1 MLYEIE
7 CEKFAKKVNG
17 QLVPRGR
24 IQLREGLNT
33 VLGDKAAQNSIGKST
48 FLLVVDF
55 CFGGDDYINPK
66 ICKAKEKLHSHTI
79 NFAFK
84 FGNRIDYFCRST
96 KTPSEIG
103 ICDSD
108 YKVLRTQTLK
118 EFKDYLLE
126 AYGITTPSISFREMV
141 GRFLRIYG
149 RENYAERYPLKYG
162 DVKPEA
168 SIETL
173 EKMFNVFAFI
183 EEYKS
188 VYDDKSKRTKVRDDA
203 TKLGEMTNVARTKKE
218 YNANE
223 KEIERLKA
231 ELQKLMDRED
241 AELSQEETD
250 NLDKASEI
258 RGQLTVLKRRRSRL
272 VSQLNA
278 VKANMSGGLVP
289 VEEDLSELSEFFPD
303 VYVQKLSQIEHF
315 HDKMQRILSQEMGD
329 EIAQLQILIDAV
341 SAEMARLQEAQRKL
355 GVPVTVSKKFMD
367 QVVDIQRKI
376 DILTAKNKAY
386 DKTAK
391 LKTEKK
397 DAKIQLEDVRETQL
411 QVVETSI
418 NQEMTRL
425 NDYIYGGERYAPT
438 IKFGNSRSGKPTYD
452 FWTEDDTGAG
462 TNFKG
467 LIIFDLAL
475 LRLTELPVIAHDS
488 NIFKNIADL
497 PIDKIMELYNQ
508 SKKQIFIA
516 FDKEDTF
523 YDVTRDIVH
532 STTIIELHEN
542 GGELFGWSWAKKA
555 AREKQIATETGVIEE
570 S

>member
-1 MLYEIE
+1 MRKI
-7 CEKFAKKVNG
+7 CKKING
-17 QLVPRGR
+17 QLIPRGR
-24 IQLREGLNT
+24 IRLREGLNT

-84 FGNRIDYFCRST
+84 FGDKINYFCRNT
-96 KTPSEIG
+96 KTPSEVG
-103 ICDSD
+103 ICDPD
-108 YKVLRTQTLK
+108 YKIRKTQPLK

-126 AYGITTPSISFREMV
+126 AYDIQTPSISFIEMV

-162 DVKPEA
+162 DVKPET
-168 SIETL
+168 SIEVL

-183 EEYKS
+183 KEYKN
-188 VYDDKSKRTKVRDDA
+188 VYEDKSKRSKLRDDA
-203 TKLGEMTNVARTKKE
+203 TRLGEMTNVAKNKTE
-218 YNANE
+218 YKANE
-223 KEIERLKA
+223 KEIERLRT

-241 AELSQEETD
+241 SELSEEETN

-258 RGQLTVLKRRRSRL
+258 RGRVTVLKRRRSRL

-278 VKANMSGGLVP
+278 VKANMAGELVP
-289 VEEDLSELSEFFPD
+289 VEDDLSELSEFFPD
-303 VYVQKLSQIEHF
+303 VDIQKLSQIEHF

>member
-108 YKVLRTQTLK
+108 YKVQRTQTLK

-303 VYVQKLSQIEHF
+303 VDVQRLSQIEHF
-315 HDKMQRILSQEMGD
+315 HDKMQRILSQELGD

-532 STTIIELHEN
+532 STKIIELHEN

>member
-7 CEKFAKKVNG
+7 CDKFAKKVNG

-84 FGNRIDYFCRST
+84 FGDRIDYFCRDT
-96 KTPSEIG
+96 KTPSEVG

-108 YKVLRTQTLK
+108 YKIQRTQTLK
-118 EFKDYLLE
+118 EFKDYLLK
-126 AYGITTPSISFREMV
+126 AYGITTPSVSFREMV

-183 EEYKS
+183 EEYKN
-188 VYDDKSKRTKVRDDA
+188 VYDDKNKRTKVRDDA

-303 VYVQKLSQIEHF
+303 VDVQKLSQIEHF
-315 HDKMQRILSQEMGD
+315 HDKMQHILSQEMGD
-329 EIAQLQILIDAV
+329 EIAQLQILIDAI
-341 SAEMARLQEAQRKL
+341 SAEMVRLQESQRKF
-355 GVPVTVSKKFMD
+355 GIPVTISKKFMD
-367 QVVDIQRKI
+367 RVIEIQRQI
-376 DILTAKNKAY
+376 DILVAKNKGY
-386 DKTAK
+386 DKSAK

-397 DAKIQLEDVRETQL
+397 EAKVQLEDVRETQL
-411 QVVETSI
+411 QAVETSI

-425 NDYIYGGERYAPT
+425 NDYIYNGERYAPT
-438 IKFGNSRSGKPTYD
+438 IKFGNSRSGKPTYE

-508 SKKQIFIA
+508 SEKQIFIA

-532 STTIIELHEN
+532 STKVIELHEN

>member
-84 FGNRIDYFCRST
+84 FGNRIDYFCRGT
-96 KTPSEIG
+96 KTPSEVE

-108 YKVLRTQTLK
+108 YKVQRIQTLK

-141 GRFLRIYG
+141 GCFLRIYG

-168 SIETL
+168 SIENL

-183 EEYKS
+183 EEYKN
-188 VYDDKSKRTKVRDDA
+188 VYDDKNKRTKVRDDA
-203 TKLGEMTNVARTKKE
+203 TKLGEMTNVAKTKKE

-223 KEIERLKA
+223 KEIERLRT

-250 NLDKASEI
+250 NLDKVSEI
-258 RGQLTVLKRRRSRL
+258 KGQLTVLKRRRSRL

-303 VYVQKLSQIEHF
+303 VDVQKLSQIEHF
-315 HDKMQRILSQEMGD
+315 HDKMQHILSQEMGD
-329 EIAQLQILIDAV
+329 EIAQLQILIDAI
-341 SAEMARLQEAQRKL
+341 SAEMVRLQESQRKF
-355 GVPVTVSKKFMD
+355 GIPVTISKKFMD
-367 QVVDIQRKI
+367 RVIEIQRQI
-376 DILTAKNKAY
+376 DILVAKNKGY
-386 DKTAK
+386 DKSAK

-397 DAKIQLEDVRETQL
+397 EAKVQLEDVRETQL
-411 QVVETSI
+411 QAVETSI

-425 NDYIYGGERYAPT
+425 NDYIYNGERYAPT
-438 IKFGNSRSGKPTYD
+438 IKFGNSRSGKPTYE

-508 SKKQIFIA
+508 SEKQIFIA

-532 STTIIELHEN
+532 STKIIELHEN

>member
-303 VYVQKLSQIEHF
+303 VDVQKLSQIEHF

-397 DAKIQLEDVRETQL
+397 DAKIQLEDVHETQL

>member
-303 VYVQKLSQIEHF
+303 VDVQKLSQIEHF

-532 STTIIELHEN
+532 STTIIELQEN

>member
-7 CEKFAKKVNG
+7 CEKFAKKING
-17 QLVPRGR
+17 QLIPRGR
-24 IQLREGLNT
+24 IRLREGLNT

-84 FGNRIDYFCRST
+84 FGDKIDYFCRNT
-96 KTPSEIG
+96 KTPSEVG
-103 ICDSD
+103 ICDPD
-108 YKVLRTQTLK
+108 YKIRKTQPLK

-126 AYGITTPSISFREMV
+126 AYDIQTPSISFREMV

-168 SIETL
+168 SIEVL

-183 EEYKS
+183 KEYKN
-188 VYDDKSKRTKVRDDA
+188 VYEDKSKRSKLRDDA
-203 TKLGEMTNVARTKKE
+203 TRLGEMTNVAKNKTE
-218 YNANE
+218 YKANE
-223 KEIERLKA
+223 KEIERLRT

-241 AELSQEETD
+241 SELSEEETN

-258 RGQLTVLKRRRSRL
+258 RGRLTVLKRRRSRL

-278 VKANMSGGLVP
+278 VKANMAGGLVP
-289 VEEDLSELSEFFPD
+289 VEDDLSELSEFFPD
-303 VYVQKLSQIEHF
+303 VDIQKLSQIEHF
-315 HDKMQRILSQEMGD
+315 HDRMQHILSQEMGD

-341 SAEMARLQEAQRKL
+341 SAEMTRLQEEQRKL

-367 QVVDIQRKI
+367 RVVELQRQI
-376 DILTAKNKAY
+376 DILVAKNKGY
-386 DKTAK
+386 DKSAE
-391 LKTEKK
+391 LKTQKK
-397 DAKIQLEDVRETQL
+397 DAKTRLEDVRETQL

-425 NDYIYGGERYAPT
+425 NDYIYNGERYAPT
-438 IKFGNSRSGKPTYD
+438 IKFGNSRTGKPTYD

-497 PIDKIMELYNQ
+497 PIDRIMELYKQ

-532 STTIIELHEN
+532 STKVIELHEN

-555 AREKQIATETGVIEE
+555 AREKQIAAETDVNE
-570 S
+570 

>member
-7 CEKFAKKVNG
+7 CDKFAEKING

-96 KTPSEIG
+96 KTPSEVG
-103 ICDSD
+103 ICDSN
-108 YKVLRTQTLK
+108 YKIQRTQTLK
-118 EFKDYLLE
+118 EFKNYLLE
-126 AYGITTPSISFREMV
+126 AYGITTPGVSFREMV

-183 EEYKS
+183 EEYKT

-203 TKLGEMTNVARTKKE
+203 TKLGEMTNVAKTKKE

-223 KEIERLKA
+223 KEIERLRA

-303 VYVQKLSQIEHF
+303 VDVQKLSQIEHF

-341 SAEMARLQEAQRKL
+341 SAEMTRLQEAQRKL

-367 QVVDIQRKI
+367 RVVEVQRQI

-391 LKTEKK
+391 LKMEKK
-397 DAKIQLEDVRETQL
+397 DAKNQLEDVRETQL

-425 NDYIYGGERYAPT
+425 NDYIYDGERYAPT
-438 IKFGNSRSGKPTYD
+438 IKFGNSRSGKPTYE

-516 FDKEDTF
+516 FDKEDAF

-532 STTIIELHEN
+532 STKIIELHEN
-542 GGELFGWSWAKKA
+542 GGELFGWSWAKKV

>member
-7 CEKFAKKVNG
+7 CEKFAKKING
-17 QLVPRGR
+17 QLIPRGR
-24 IQLREGLNT
+24 IRLREGLNT

-84 FGNRIDYFCRST
+84 FGDRIDYFCRNT
-96 KTPSEIG
+96 KTPSEVG
-103 ICDSD
+103 ICDPD
-108 YKVLRTQTLK
+108 YKIRKTQPLK

-126 AYGITTPSISFREMV
+126 AYDIQTPSISFREMV

-168 SIETL
+168 SIEVL

-183 EEYKS
+183 KEYKN
-188 VYDDKSKRTKVRDDA
+188 VYEDKSKRSKLRDDA
-203 TKLGEMTNVARTKKE
+203 TRLGEMTNVAKNKTE
-218 YNANE
+218 YKANE
-223 KEIERLKA
+223 KEIERLRT

-241 AELSQEETD
+241 SELSEEETN

-278 VKANMSGGLVP
+278 VKANMAGELVP
-289 VEEDLSELSEFFPD
+289 VEDDLSELSEFFPD
-303 VYVQKLSQIEHF
+303 VDIQKLSQIEHF
-315 HDKMQRILSQEMGD
+315 HDRMQHILSQEMGD

-341 SAEMARLQEAQRKL
+341 SAEMTRLQEEQRKL

-367 QVVDIQRKI
+367 SVVELQRQI
-376 DILTAKNKAY
+376 DILVAKNKGY
-386 DKTAK
+386 DKSAE

-397 DAKIQLEDVRETQL
+397 DAKTQLEDVRETQL

-425 NDYIYGGERYAPT
+425 NDYIYNGERYAPT
-438 IKFGNSRSGKPTYD
+438 IKFGNSRTGKPTYD

-497 PIDKIMELYNQ
+497 PIDRIMELYKQ

-532 STTIIELHEN
+532 STKVIELHEN

-555 AREKQIATETGVIEE
+555 AREKQIAAETDVNEE

>member
-303 VYVQKLSQIEHF
+303 VDVQKLSQIEHF

-508 SKKQIFIA
+508 STKQIFIA

>member
-108 YKVLRTQTLK
+108 YKVQRTQTLK

-203 TKLGEMTNVARTKKE
+203 TKLEEMTNVARTKKE

-303 VYVQKLSQIEHF
+303 VDVQRLSQIEHF

-367 QVVDIQRKI
+367 QDVDIQRKI

-532 STTIIELHEN
+532 STKIIELHEN

>member
-303 VYVQKLSQIEHF
+303 VDVQKLSQIEHF

-467 LIIFDLAL
+467 LIIFDRAL

>member
-108 YKVLRTQTLK
+108 YKVQRTQTLK

-303 VYVQKLSQIEHF
+303 VDVQRLSQIEHF

-341 SAEMARLQEAQRKL
+341 STEMRRLQEEQRKL

-367 QVVDIQRKI
+367 RVVVLCRQI

-391 LKTEKK
+391 LKIEKK
-397 DAKIQLEDVRETQL
+397 DAKTKLEDVRETQL

-532 STTIIELHEN
+532 STKIIELHEN

-555 AREKQIATETGVIEE
+555 AREKQIAIETGVIEE

>member
-126 AYGITTPSISFREMV
+126 VYGITTPSISFREMV

-303 VYVQKLSQIEHF
+303 VDVQKLSQIEHF

>member
-7 CEKFAKKVNG
+7 CEKFAKKVKG

-84 FGNRIDYFCRST
+84 FGNKIDYFCRST

-103 ICDSD
+103 ICDSE
-108 YKVLRTQTLK
+108 YKVQRIQTLK

-126 AYGITTPSISFREMV
+126 AYGITTPTISFREMV

-149 RENYAERYPLKYG
+149 RENYVERYPLKYG
-162 DVKPEA
+162 EVKPESA
-168 SIETL
+168 IETL

-188 VYDDKSKRTKVRDDA
+188 VYDDKSKRSKVRDDA
-203 TKLGEMTNVARTKKE
+203 TKLGEMTNVAKNKKE

-223 KEIERLKA
+223 KEIECLRT

-258 RGQLTVLKRRRSRL
+258 KGQLTVLKRRRSRL

-289 VEEDLSELSEFFPD
+289 VEEDLSELSEFFSD
-303 VYVQKLSQIEHF
+303 VDVQKLSQIEHF
-315 HDKMQRILSQEMGD
+315 HDKMQHILSQEMGN
-329 EIAQLQILIDAV
+329 EIAQLQILIDAI
-341 SAEMARLQEAQRKL
+341 SAEMVRLQESQRKL
-355 GVPVTVSKKFMD
+355 GVPVTISKKFMD
-367 QVVDIQRKI
+367 RVVEVQRQI
-376 DILTAKNKAY
+376 DILVAKNKGY
-386 DKTAK
+386 DKSAK

-397 DAKIQLEDVRETQL
+397 EAKVQLEDVRETQL
-411 QVVETSI
+411 QAVETSI

-425 NDYIYGGERYAPT
+425 NDYIYDGERYAPA
-438 IKFGNSRSGKPTYD
+438 IKFGNSRSGKPTYE

-467 LIIFDLAL
+467 LIIFDIAL

-532 STTIIELHEN
+532 STKVIELHEN

>member
-1 MLYEIE
+1 MLYEIY
-7 CEKFAKKVNG
+7 CDKFATKKDG
-17 QLVPRGR
+17 ELIPRGR

-48 FLLVVDF
+48 FLLIVDF

-84 FGNRIDYFCRST
+84 FGDRIDYFCRRT
-96 KTPSEIG
+96 NTPSEVG
-103 ICDSD
+103 ICNSK
-108 YKVLRTQTLK
+108 YEVLRIQTLK

-126 AYGITTPSISFREMV
+126 AYCIKTPAISFREMV

-162 DVKPEA
+162 DIKQEA

-173 EKMFNVFAFI
+173 EKMFNVFALI
-183 EEYKS
+183 AEYKS
-188 VYDDKSKRTKVRDDA
+188 VYDDKSKRSKLRDDA
-203 TKLGEMTNVARTKKE
+203 TRLGEMTNVAKTKKE
-218 YNANE
+218 YISNE
-223 KEIERLKA
+223 KEIERLRA

-241 AELSQEETD
+241 AELSEEETN
-250 NLDKASEI
+250 NLDKVSEI

-272 VSQLNA
+272 VSHLNA
-278 VKANMSGGLVP
+278 VKANMTGSLTP
-289 VEEDLSELSEFFPD
+289 VEEDLTELSEFFPELD
-303 VYVQKLSQIEHF
+303 IQKLTQIEHF
-315 HDKMQRILSQEMGD
+315 HDKMQHILSQEMGE
-329 EIAQLQILIDAV
+329 EIEQLQVLIDAITV
-341 SAEMARLQEAQRKL
+341 EMNRLQDEQRKL
-355 GVPVTVSKKFMD
+355 GVPVTVSKKFVD
-367 QVVDIQRKI
+367 RVVEVQRQI
-376 DILTAKNKAY
+376 DILVAKNKGY
-386 DKTAK
+386 DKSAK

-397 DAKIQLEDVRETQL
+397 VARIQLEDVRETQL

-438 IKFGNSRSGKPTYD
+438 IKFGNSRTGKPTYS

-475 LRLTELPVIAHDS
+475 LQLTELPVIAHDS

-497 PIDKIMELYNQ
+497 PIDKIMELYQQ

-532 STTIIELHEN
+532 ATKVIELYEN

-555 AREKQIATETGVIEE
+555 TKEKQIAAETDVIKQA
-570 S
+570 

>member
-24 IQLREGLNT
+24 IQLREGLN
-33 VLGDKAAQNSIGKST
+33 T

-303 VYVQKLSQIEHF
+303 VDVQKLSQIEHF

>member
-231 ELQKLMDRED
+231 ELQELMDRED

-303 VYVQKLSQIEHF
+303 VDVQKLSQIEHF

>member
-7 CEKFAKKVNG
+7 CEKFAKKVKG

-108 YKVLRTQTLK
+108 YKIQRTQTLK
-118 EFKDYLLE
+118 EFKDYLLK
-126 AYGITTPSISFREMV
+126 AYGITTPSVSFREMV

-149 RENYAERYPLKYG
+149 RERYPLKYG

-168 SIETL
+168 SIENL

-203 TKLGEMTNVARTKKE
+203 TKLGEMTNVAKTKKE
-218 YNANE
+218 YNANK
-223 KEIERLKA
+223 KEIERLRT

-258 RGQLTVLKRRRSRL
+258 KGQLTVLKRRRSRL

-278 VKANMSGGLVP
+278 VKANMSGGYVP

-303 VYVQKLSQIEHF
+303 VDVQKLSQIEHF
-315 HDKMQRILSQEMGD
+315 HDKMQHILSQEMGD
-329 EIAQLQILIDAV
+329 EIAQLQILIDAI
-341 SAEMARLQEAQRKL
+341 SAEMVRLQESQRKF
-355 GVPVTVSKKFMD
+355 GIPVTISKKFMD
-367 QVVDIQRKI
+367 RVVEIQRQI
-376 DILTAKNKAY
+376 DILVAKNKGY
-386 DKTAK
+386 DKSAK

-397 DAKIQLEDVRETQL
+397 EAKVQLEDVRETQL
-411 QVVETSI
+411 QAVETSI

-425 NDYIYGGERYAPT
+425 NDYIYNGERYAPT
-438 IKFGNSRSGKPTYD
+438 IKFGNSRSGKPTYE

-508 SKKQIFIA
+508 SEKQIFIA

-532 STTIIELHEN
+532 STKIIEFHEN

>member
-108 YKVLRTQTLK
+108 YKVQRTQTLK

-303 VYVQKLSQIEHF
+303 VDVQRLSQIEHF

-508 SKKQIFIA
+508 STKQIFIA

-532 STTIIELHEN
+532 STKIIELHEN

>member
-7 CEKFAKKVNG
+7 CEKFAKKING
-17 QLVPRGR
+17 QLIPRGR
-24 IQLREGLNT
+24 IRLREGLNT

-84 FGNRIDYFCRST
+84 FGDKIDYFCRNT
-96 KTPSEIG
+96 KTPSEVG
-103 ICDSD
+103 ICDPD
-108 YKVLRTQTLK
+108 YKIRKTQPLK

-126 AYGITTPSISFREMV
+126 AYDIQTPSISFREMV

-168 SIETL
+168 SIEVL

-183 EEYKS
+183 KEYKN
-188 VYDDKSKRTKVRDDA
+188 VYEDKSKRSKLRDDA
-203 TKLGEMTNVARTKKE
+203 TRLGEMTNVAKNKTE
-218 YNANE
+218 YKANE
-223 KEIERLKA
+223 KEIERLRT

-241 AELSQEETD
+241 SELSEEETN

-258 RGQLTVLKRRRSRL
+258 RGRLTVLKRRRSRL

-278 VKANMSGGLVP
+278 VKANMAGELVP
-289 VEEDLSELSEFFPD
+289 VEDDLSELSEFFPD
-303 VYVQKLSQIEHF
+303 VDIQKLSQIEHF
-315 HDKMQRILSQEMGD
+315 HDRMQHILSQEMGD

-341 SAEMARLQEAQRKL
+341 SAEMTRLQEDQRKL

-367 QVVDIQRKI
+367 RVVELQRQI
-376 DILTAKNKAY
+376 DILVSKNKGY
-386 DKTAK
+386 DKSAE
-391 LKTEKK
+391 LKAEKK
-397 DAKIQLEDVRETQL
+397 DAKTQLEDVRETQL

-425 NDYIYGGERYAPT
+425 NDYIYNGERYAPT
-438 IKFGNSRSGKPTYD
+438 IKFGNSRTGKPTYD

-497 PIDKIMELYNQ
+497 PIDRIMELYKQ

-532 STTIIELHEN
+532 STKVIELHEN

-555 AREKQIATETGVIEE
+555 AREKQIAAETDVNEE

>member
-108 YKVLRTQTLK
+108 YKVQRTQTLK

-258 RGQLTVLKRRRSRL
+258 RGQLIVLKRRRSRL

-303 VYVQKLSQIEHF
+303 VDVQRLSQIEHF

-508 SKKQIFIA
+508 STKQIFIA

-532 STTIIELHEN
+532 STKIIELHEN

>member
-7 CEKFAKKVNG
+7 CDKFAKKVND

-33 VLGDKAAQNSIGKST
+33 VLGDKTAQNSIGKST

-108 YKVLRTQTLK
+108 YKIQRTQTLK
-118 EFKDYLLE
+118 EFKDYLLK
-126 AYGITTPSISFREMV
+126 AYGITTPYVSFREMV

-183 EEYKS
+183 EEYKN
-188 VYDDKSKRTKVRDDA
+188 VYDDKNKRTKVRDDA

-223 KEIERLKA
+223 KEIERLMA

-303 VYVQKLSQIEHF
+303 VDVQKLSQIEHF
-315 HDKMQRILSQEMGD
+315 HDKMQHILSQEMGE
-329 EIAQLQILIDAV
+329 EIAQLQILIDAI
-341 SAEMARLQEAQRKL
+341 SAEMVRLQESQRKF
-355 GVPVTVSKKFMD
+355 GMPVTISKKFMD
-367 QVVDIQRKI
+367 RVVEIQHQI
-376 DILTAKNKAY
+376 DILVAKNKGY
-386 DKTAK
+386 DKSAK

-397 DAKIQLEDVRETQL
+397 EAKVQLEDVRETQL
-411 QVVETSI
+411 QAVETSI

-438 IKFGNSRSGKPTYD
+438 IKFGNSRSGKPTYE

-475 LRLTELPVIAHDS
+475 LRLTELSVIAHDS

-532 STTIIELHEN
+532 STKIIELHEN

>member
-108 YKVLRTQTLK
+108 YKVQRTQTLK

-258 RGQLTVLKRRRSRL
+258 RGRLTVLKRRRSRL

-289 VEEDLSELSEFFPD
+289 IEEDLSELSEFFPD
-303 VYVQKLSQIEHF
+303 VDVQKLSQIEHF

-329 EIAQLQILIDAV
+329 EIAQLQILIDAI
-341 SAEMARLQEAQRKL
+341 SAEMVRLQESQRKL
-355 GVPVTVSKKFMD
+355 GIPVTISKKFMD
-367 QVVDIQRKI
+367 RVVEVQRQI
-376 DILTAKNKAY
+376 DILVAKNKGY
-386 DKTAK
+386 DKSAK

-397 DAKIQLEDVRETQL
+397 EAKVQLEDVRETQL
-411 QVVETSI
+411 QAVETSI

-425 NDYIYGGERYAPT
+425 NDYIYNGERYAPA
-438 IKFGNSRSGKPTYD
+438 IKFGNSRSGKPTYE

-532 STTIIELHEN
+532 STKIIELHEN

-555 AREKQIATETGVIEE
+555 AREKQIATETDVIEE

>member
-7 CEKFAKKVNG
+7 CDKFAEKING

-66 ICKAKEKLHSHTI
+66 ICKAKEKLHAHTI

-84 FGNRIDYFCRST
+84 FGKRIDYFCRCT
-96 KTPSEIG
+96 KTPSEVG
-103 ICDSD
+103 ICDSN
-108 YKVLRTQTLK
+108 YKIQRTQTLK
-118 EFKDYLLE
+118 EFKNYLLE
-126 AYGITTPSISFREMV
+126 AYGITTPGVSFREMV

-173 EKMFNVFAFI
+173 EKMFNVFAFV
-183 EEYKS
+183 EEYKT

-203 TKLGEMTNVARTKKE
+203 AKLGEMTNVAKTKKE

-223 KEIERLKA
+223 KEIERLRA

-303 VYVQKLSQIEHF
+303 VDVQKLSQIEHF

-341 SAEMARLQEAQRKL
+341 SAEMTRLQEAQRKL

-367 QVVDIQRKI
+367 RVVEVQRQI

-391 LKTEKK
+391 LKMEKK
-397 DAKIQLEDVRETQL
+397 DAKNQLEDVRETQL

-425 NDYIYGGERYAPT
+425 NDYIYDGERYAPT
-438 IKFGNSRSGKPTYD
+438 IKFGNSRSGKPTYE

-516 FDKEDTF
+516 FDKEDAF

-532 STTIIELHEN
+532 STKIIELHEN

-555 AREKQIATETGVIEE
+555 AREKQIATETDVIEE

>member
-108 YKVLRTQTLK
+108 YKVQRTQTLK

-303 VYVQKLSQIEHF
+303 VDVQKLSQIEHF

-532 STTIIELHEN
+532 STKIIELHEN

>member
-33 VLGDKAAQNSIGKST
+33 MLGDKAAQNSIGKST

-303 VYVQKLSQIEHF
+303 VDVQKLSQIEHF

>member
-33 VLGDKAAQNSIGKST
+33 VLGDKVAQNSIGKST

-108 YKVLRTQTLK
+108 YKVQRTQTLK

-303 VYVQKLSQIEHF
+303 VDVQRLSQIEHF

-341 SAEMARLQEAQRKL
+341 STEMRRLQEEQRKL

-367 QVVDIQRKI
+367 RVVELQRQI

-391 LKTEKK
+391 LKIEKK
-397 DAKIQLEDVRETQL
+397 DAKTKLEDVRETQL

-532 STTIIELHEN
+532 STKIIELHEN

>member
-108 YKVLRTQTLK
+108 YKVQRTQTLK

-303 VYVQKLSQIEHF
+303 VDVQKLSQIEHF

>member
-303 VYVQKLSQIEHF
+303 VDVQKLSQIEHF

-452 FWTEDDTGAG
+452 FWREDDTGAG

>member
-108 YKVLRTQTLK
+108 YKVQRTQTLK

-258 RGQLTVLKRRRSRL
+258 RGRLTVLKRRRSRL

-303 VYVQKLSQIEHF
+303 VDVQKLSQIEHF

-341 SAEMARLQEAQRKL
+341 SAEMVRLQEVQRKL

-397 DAKIQLEDVRETQL
+397 DAKTQLEDVRETQL
-411 QVVETSI
+411 QVVEASI

-425 NDYIYGGERYAPT
+425 NDYIYNGERYAPT
-438 IKFGNSRSGKPTYD
+438 IKFGKSRSGKPTYD

-532 STTIIELHEN
+532 STKIIELHEN